1 MQLRRLLC
9 LTSAVLVLTA
19 CSAAQAG
26 VGLIL
31 EQYNTSGA
39 GGNYTNASSIPVNTN
54 GDLLLGLSALSTN
67 YVGNNEA
74 AGGTTA
80 PFTDGLTATD
90 GNSDLNQNT
99 QPGNA
104 LFDLGAGPQPWYVEY
119 QLPSAGAPNGE
130 TLTGVT
136 VISGHQDNRVNQ
148 QYDILVS
155 KDGVNF
161 TSLSNGSIHSL
172 GGLGSGFAYNP
183 SGGNGGAATSTV
195 SNGGTTVYNGAGLAY
210 GIKYIEFVDNS
221 GGNDIYRELAAY
233 GQPTPEPGSLI
244 VWGLAITAGG
254 LAFARRRKA

>member
-1 MQLRRLLC
+1 M
-9 LTSAVLVLTA
+9 
-19 CSAAQAG
+19 
-26 VGLIL
+26 GLIL
-31 EQYNTSGA
+31 EQYNTSGSS
-39 GGNYTNASSIPVNTN
+39 GNYTNASSILVNTS
-54 GDLLLGLSALSTN
+54 GDLLLGLSAANTN

-80 PFTDGLTATD
+80 PLTDGLTATD
-90 GNSDLNQNT
+90 GNSDLSQNT
-99 QPGNA
+99 QSGNA

-119 QLPSAGAPNGE
+119 QLPTAE

-136 VISGHQDNRVNQ
+136 VISGHQDNRVNE

-161 TSLSNGSIHSL
+161 TSLSNGSVHSL
-172 GGLGSGFAYNP
+172 GGLGSGFTYNP
-183 SGGNGGAATSTV
+183 SGGDGGAATSTV

-210 GIKYIEFVDNS
+210 GVNYIEFVDNS

-233 GQPTPEPGSLI
+233 GYPTPEPGSLI